1 MCSYN
6 ILLGRL
12 FAEAAR
18 AVVARCG
25 AEMASIAVIGSHGY
39 IYKRHNMHCVLYTC
53 GVL

>member
-18 AVVARCG
+18 AVVASCG
-25 AEMASIAVIGSHGY
+25 VEMESIAVIGSHGY
-39 IYKRHNMHCVLYTC
+39 IYKHTVCCIICVLVY
-53 GVL
+53 